1 MSWRIDREFALEEV
15 LEAPFVPR
23 TAGLPTGDGRGLGAE
38 GGGLGARVVV
48 RGGFGCGEVG
58 GSVRGRRL
66 EELVGLLMLEVGGR
80 WAG

>member
-48 RGGFGCGEVG
+48 
-58 GSVRGRRL
+58 
-66 EELVGLLMLEVGGR
+66 
-80 WAG
+80 